1 MKKTHLSHIAANQ
14 LVMFKRNPQYLTP
27 RQMDSL
33 KRSIERDGF
42 VAPILVRSILGG
54 HFEII
59 SGNHRFMAAREIGI
73 DQIPCVICKISD
85 KDAKRLAVNLNTI
98 HGEPN
103 AELLAPFLAE
113 MDDDLLAQIHIED
126 KLLEELI
133 TFDKELDARLSE
145 LQPPEKMDR
154 DSPKSLN
161 EICNCP
167 KCGGRH
173 FKKQL

>member
-1 MKKTHLSHIAANQ
+1 MKKTQ
-14 LVMFKRNPQYLTP
+14 LRNVLASQIVTLKRNPQYLTP

-33 KRSIERDGF
+33 KRSIGRDGF
-42 VAPILVRSILGG
+42 VAPILVRPISGER
-54 HFEII
+54 FEVV
-59 SGNHRFMAAREIGI
+59 SGNHRFMAARELGME
-73 DQIPCVICKISD
+73 QIPCVICKINND
-85 KDAKRLAVNLNTI
+85 DAKRLAVNLNTI

-103 AELLAPFLAE
+103 PELLAPFLAE

-133 TFDKELDARLSE
+133 NFDRDLETRLSE

-154 DSPKSLN
+154 DSPKSSN
-161 EICNCP
+161 EICSCP